1 MNLRLKLPLLMAVA
15 SALVF
20 ASTGYFAYRSQFDY
34 VKETQVQQVKAIA
47 LALKSGFDAQ
57 ARGASAQAEF
67 IANLG
72 SVKAALRAGNR
83 EALAAQLVPIYT
95 LMAAKRLAEH
105 ASFQTPDLKV
115 FLTLERVE
123 EFGQDVS
130 GHETIVRANRYRET
144 QSGVEVTAG
153 GLNICAVAP
162 VDDGN
167 THLGS
172 FKWGVGLGRLLERIK
187 QNTGAEIS
195 VFVDRPMIAPESSS
209 GTARGSAEAELSGQ
223 GLVPITSTNAELVG
237 KLLSSEF
244 LAGTQDEVYAT
255 ADYEGVEYGVFAFP
269 LFDFAGRQIGVIGGA
284 RSMQDSLGLVRGM
297 RTLFMVATGIG
308 VSLVAL
314 LVVLL
319 SNRMLLRPL
328 SRLEADVARFANAQ
342 QSDPQNDP
350 QDEEVQQQTRGDEFG
365 TVAKS
370 LHKLREKLREEAS
383 VREDARLALRAK
395 AARLSQR
402 NPIVT
407 DVR

>member
-1 MNLRLKLPLLMAVA
+1 MNLRLKLPLLMAIA

-47 LALKSGFDAQ
+47 LTLKSGVEAQ
-57 ARGASAQAEF
+57 ARAAAAQAEF

-83 EALAAQLVPIYT
+83 EALAAQLGPIYA

-115 FLTLERVE
+115 FLTLEHVE
-123 EFGQDVS
+123 QFGQDVS
-130 GHETIVRANRYRET
+130 GHETIARANRYRDT
-144 QSGVEVTAG
+144 QYGVEVTAG
-153 GLNICAVAP
+153 GLNICAVASIG
-162 VDDGN
+162 DGA

-172 FKWGVGLGRLLERIK
+172 FEWGVGFGRLLERVK

-195 VFVDRPMIAPESSS
+195 VFVDRPMLAPEGS
-209 GTARGSAEAELSGQ
+209 TRGADSELSGQ
-223 GLVPITSTNAELVG
+223 GGLVPIASTNAELVS
-237 KLLSSEF
+237 KLLSGEF

-255 ADYEGVEYGVFAFP
+255 AEHAGVEYGIFAFP

-284 RSMQDSLGLVRGM
+284 RSMQDSLGLVSGM
-297 RTLFMVATGIG
+297 RTLFIASTGIG

-319 SNRMLLRPL
+319 SNRLLLRPL
-328 SRLEADVARFANAQ
+328 SRLEEDVARFA
-342 QSDPQNDP
+342 SDPQ
-350 QDEEVQQQTRGDEFG
+350 EAEVQQQARRDEFG

-370 LHKLREKLREEAS
+370 LQKLRDKLREEAS
-383 VREDARLALRAK
+383 VREDARIALRAK
-395 AARLSQR
+395 AARLSKP
-402 NPIVT
+402 NPILTPGT
-407 DVR
+407 DGR

>member
-1 MNLRLKLPLLMAVA
+1 MNLRHKLPLLMAVA

-34 VKETQVQQVKAIA
+34 VKETQVQEVKAIA
-47 LALKSGFDAQ
+47 LALKSGVEAQ
-57 ARGASAQAEF
+57 ARGASSLAEY

-83 EALAAQLVPIYT
+83 EALAAQLGPIYS

-162 VDDGN
+162 VGDGN

-172 FKWGVGLGRLLERIK
+172 FKWSVGLSRLLDRIK

-195 VFVDRPMIAPESSS
+195 VFVDRPMIAPDNNS
-209 GTARGSAEAELSGQ
+209 GARGSAESELSGQ

-237 KLLSSEF
+237 KLLSSDF

-255 ADYEGVEYGVFAFP
+255 AEHEGVEYGIFAFP

-297 RTLFMVATGIG
+297 RTLFIAATGIG

-328 SRLEADVARFANAQ
+328 SRLEADVARFASDQ
-342 QSDPQNDP
+342 QE
-350 QDEEVQQQTRGDEFG
+350 EEVQQQTRGDEFG
-365 TVAKS
+365 AVAKS

-395 AARLSQR
+395 AARLSR
-402 NPIVT
+402 PSPIVT